1 MNAAPTEQRAA
12 AAFGAVLDV
21 LKAAQAKMGYLARA
35 EVPPTSHEALEAAEQ
50 EGLLEQYGAHAYKL
64 TDRGRY
70 LVGETSLASRKEPPR
85 PNTGDLIRRLC
96 ERIESEPNYGQ
107 RPRITFETR
116 ATARWRHWRATAASD
131 GRRWRSSW
139 CEALDEA
146 LEELL
151 AMVPHGPA
159 GL

>member
-12 AAFGAVLDV
+12 SAFGAVLDV
-21 LKAAQAKMGYLARA
+21 LKAAQAKKGYLARA
-35 EVPPTSHEALEAAEQ
+35 EVPQTSHEALEAAER